1 MPAELPLVASPITGG
16 DPRGVDSADALAR
29 LVAKELGLDHP
40 ARERVSMNAVY
51 RCGTAVIRVS
61 RPTVDPI
68 VAIDTAHFLL
78 DKRIP
83 TAVPFVDRSFHD
95 PHIDPNLAATVWRH
109 IDIDSRARPNWRDV
123 GTAIRA
129 LHSLDPSEISDR
141 HPLPRAT
148 RFPWWNVPSILDEV
162 APSMS
167 TTHHESLSTAWA
179 RLRWAIEAI
188 DEHPSHPVVVHGD
201 LHPGNVVVE
210 RTTKRT
216 VILDWDLL
224 SSSSVVWDH
233 APLMR
238 WTSRWSERSSKVS
251 DPYLE
256 FSEGYGTSLID
267 DPLAEAL
274 AELRLLVA
282 TLMRAK
288 SAMNDPT
295 GRAEATKR
303 LGYWTGE
310 DDRPWNA
317 V

>member
-95 PHIDPNLAATVWRH
+95 PHIDH
-109 IDIDSRARPNWRDV
+109 
-123 GTAIRA
+123 
-129 LHSLDPSEISDR
+129 
-141 HPLPRAT
+141 
-148 RFPWWNVPSILDEV
+148 
-162 APSMS
+162 
-167 TTHHESLSTAWA
+167 
-179 RLRWAIEAI
+179 
-188 DEHPSHPVVVHGD
+188 
-201 LHPGNVVVE
+201 
-210 RTTKRT
+210 
-216 VILDWDLL
+216 WDLL

-295 GRAEATKR
+295 GRAEAAKR